1 MRREGFTFIIEKDMV
16 ENYNMSTIL
25 YYRYGDIISLMTIF
39 NLKVRIYDFIG
50 I

>member
-1 MRREGFTFIIEKDMV
+1 MRREGFIFILEKDMV
-16 ENYNMSTIL
+16 ENYNMSIIF
-25 YYRYGDIISLMTIF
+25 YYQYSDIIGLMTIF